1 MAMLCD
7 VESALLPPQRVMSVA
22 PAAWNSMEWRQ
33 HAACTDVDVNLF
45 FPIGVTGPAVDQI
58 AKAKAVC
65 RACSARDCCLE
76 FALVT
81 HQDYGV
87 WGGATED
94 ERRVMRRQ
102 RRAAARAA
110 KLRAG

>member
-1 MAMLCD
+1 M
-7 VESALLPPQRVMSVA
+7 SATRGQ
-22 PAAWNSMEWRQ
+22 WNSLEWRQ
-33 HAACTDVDVNLF
+33 HASCTDIDVNLF

-58 AKAKAVC
+58 ARAKTVC
-65 RACSARDCCLE
+65 RVCPVQGECLE
-76 FALVT
+76 FSLIT

>member
-1 MAMLCD
+1 MAMLPI
-7 VESALLPPQRVMSVA
+7 VESALLTRQGVMPVPQA
-22 PAAWNSMEWRQ
+22 QWNTLEWRQ
-33 HAACTDVDVNLF
+33 HASCTDVDVNLF
-45 FPIGVTGPAVDQI
+45 FPVGVTGPAVDQI

-65 RACSARDCCLE
+65 RACPAQECCLE

-87 WGGATED
+87 WGGATEE

-102 RRAAARAA
+102 RRAVARAA